1 MGKLINCTTCK
12 QQIAREARV
21 CPHCGAKNKKKS
33 GCGTMLIIMVVVF
46 FFCIYA
52 GMTGN
57 STSVPHQEESGV
69 AFTTK
74 AKETP
79 KPAVKFDKTE
89 MWTMAQIYAEKR
101 INPKTKMKWIGN
113 RKVEKLRKFQQF
125 KGQIYAV
132 EQEFTILNLYNV
144 EVKHQ
149 ARVIM
154 EYLPDKGYRGVWLTV
169 DGKAW
174 Q

>member
-1 MGKLINCTTCK
+1 MGKLINCATCK
-12 QQIAREARV
+12 MQIAREAKV
-21 CPHCGAKNKKKS
+21 CPHCGAKNRKKS
-33 GCGTMLIIMVVVF
+33 GCGTLLTVILIVAVF
-46 FFCIYA
+46 
-52 GMTGN
+52 
-57 STSVPHQEESGV
+57 SGFLSSWSDDV
-69 AFTTK
+69 
-74 AKETP
+74 
-79 KPAVKFDKTE
+79 KPAEKKQARPSVQAKQAAFDETE

-132 EQEFTILNLYNV
+132 EQEFTILNLNNV
-144 EVKHQ
+144 EVKHH
-149 ARVIM
+149 ARIIM
-154 EYLPDKGYRGVWLTV
+154 EYLPDKGYRGVWLLV